1 MGVPATHA
9 SLPCLTTNDPLGCS
23 VAVITGCL
31 DQGSWLGPP
40 CGLGLRPNGPCPP
53 LLGLCQR
60 FSRSPSNVLLY
71 PANVVCPACSAS
83 SISLFFV
90 LGVTKTMMPALNFST
105 PSWGFLPRSMLPTSF
120 WGCSMPLT
128 GI

>member
-9 SLPCLTTNDPLGCS
+9 SLPCITTNDPLGCS

-31 DQGSWLGPP
+31 DQGSCLGPP

-53 LLGLCQR
+53 LLGLYQR

-90 LGVTKTMMPALNFST
+90 LGVTKTMMPALNYWT
-105 PSWGFLPRSMLPTSF
+105 PSAAVGQQSRLPSV
-120 WGCSMPLT
+120 
-128 GI
+128 